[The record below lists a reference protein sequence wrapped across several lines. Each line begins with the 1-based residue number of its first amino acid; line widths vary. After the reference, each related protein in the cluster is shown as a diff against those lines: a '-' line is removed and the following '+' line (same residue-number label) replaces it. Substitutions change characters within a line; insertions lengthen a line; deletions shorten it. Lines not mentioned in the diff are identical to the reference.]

1 MITAMDDIS
10 LLHEFENLAERLSVK
25 IRYSNLD
32 RDGGLCRVRGVYH
45 LIVNR
50 RLDTSG
56 RIATISRALSDLP
69 LDQVFLIPAIR
80 EVLDRY
86 RSLSDE

>member
-1 MITAMDDIS
+1 MDDIS

-25 IRYSNLD
+25 VRYTNLD
-32 RDGGLCRVRGVYH
+32 RDGGLCRIRGVYH

-56 RIATISRALSDLP
+56 RIATMSRALSSLP
-69 LDQVFLIPAIR
+69 LHQVFIIPAIR
-80 EVLDRY
+80 EALDRY
-86 RSLSDE
+86 GSAPDQ